1 MKLDISRKP
10 FEYGILANFSM
21 EATLYDTTA
30 LYGEIDNLN
39 ISSLETFHLAYEQ
52 SPEAYP
58 QFQGYQLVGKV
69 EKPKLWSAEHVS
81 LLLSRPHFSVS

>member
-1 MKLDISRKP
+1 
-10 FEYGILANFSM
+10 M
-21 EATLYDTTA
+21 EATLYDTMPS
-30 LYGEIDNLN
+30 YGEIDNLN
-39 ISSLETFHLAYEQ
+39 ISSLEAFHLDFEQ

-81 LLLSRPHFSVS
+81 LLLSKTPFICFLFEILQSFSLDCVSLFFS